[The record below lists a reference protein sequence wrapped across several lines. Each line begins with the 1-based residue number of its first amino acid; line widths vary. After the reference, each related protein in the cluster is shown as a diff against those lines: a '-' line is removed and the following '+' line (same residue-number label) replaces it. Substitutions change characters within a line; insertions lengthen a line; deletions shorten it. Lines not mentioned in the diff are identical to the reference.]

1 VGLNIAAMLLIFFL
15 VPETAGASVSKEHGK
30 LSYMSLEELN
40 YIFGVRTRDH
50 LKYQFEEVLPWAG
63 KMVVYHFNTIVLRAQ
78 EVKKPF
84 LEKMYYWVAV
94 KKEESSDDSEKKGNS
109 EAVEDAHGSEDRQR
123 RPSAHRERDAD
134 QITPMASSSGSPR
147 LPRLSFESEKTST

>member
-1 VGLNIAAMLLIFFL
+1 MLLIFFL

-50 LKYQFEEVLPWAG
+50 LKYQFEEVLPWVG
-63 KMVVYHFNTIVLRAQ
+63 KMVVYYWHIIVLRQ
-78 EVKKPF
+78 QGLKKPF

-94 KKEESSDDSEKKGNS
+94 KQEESCESEEKGDAD
-109 EAVEDAHGSEDRQR
+109 EVETVQHQGKQQGQ
-123 RPSAHRERDAD
+123 PSGQVRDVD
-134 QITPMASSSGSPR
+134 QITPAASSSGSPQ
-147 LPRLSFESEKTST
+147 LPRLSFESERSLT